1 MNIRRLLRISLPV
14 LVVALLI
21 GVMALD
27 APTAQAIARYDG
39 PGHWTNPPGWSH
51 NNGVARFDGPGHWTN
66 PPGWSHNNGIA
77 RYDGPGHWTNP
88 PGWSHNNGVARY
100 DGPGH
105 WINPPGWSQHN
116 GLAFN
121 GFDWGDKPGNGS
133 PWHFPHA
140 PGWPGV

>member
-27 APTAQAIARYDG
+27 APAAQAVARYDG
-39 PGHWTNPPGWSH
+39 PGHWINPPGWSH
-51 NNGVARFDGPGHWTN
+51 H
-66 PPGWSHNNGIA
+66 
-77 RYDGPGHWTNP
+77 
-88 PGWSHNNGVARY
+88 NGVARY

-105 WINPPGWSQHN
+105 WINPPGWSHHNGVARYDGPGHWTNPPGWSQHN